1 MLLTRVLEGCTGN
14 IRLARRSLLVWI
26 PVASLLFLPSSGI
39 AGQDPFR
46 QDVVVTAAAMPV
58 ELGTVTRSLTVITRD
73 QIDRLPVHSIADVLR
88 LSSSVDVR
96 SRGERGLQTDFSVR
110 GANFG
115 QMLVLVDG
123 IRLNDAQSGHHNGD
137 IPVPL
142 DAVER
147 IEILHGPGS
156 SLFGADAFGG
166 TINIITR
173 KDAAPVSG
181 SLQIGSVGAP
191 DGVDH
196 SAGVVAAARGQAG
209 IERGAVRQVL
219 AASVDRSSGFMVER
233 GYATAGVSSRT
244 AIGERTGLF
253 VSYLWKD
260 FGANGFYGNAPSHEW
275 TNQTLVA
282 ADHLVGV
289 AGGWQ
294 LRANASYRTHGDH
307 FIFDVRRPGVS
318 ENRHRSHATLGAVR
332 GSRAVGTR
340 GSVTVGAEGGADWIR
355 STNLGD
361 HDTRRISAFSEWRH
375 APASNVQ
382 VDATI
387 RVDRYTEFGTSWSPS
402 IGAGWWLGEMVRL
415 RASTGRAFRV
425 PTFTERYYS
434 DPANLARPEVGA
446 EHAWAGEAGADIF
459 PARGWAVTTT
469 LFGRMDHDV
478 IDWLRPTV
486 ADRWMTY
493 NIRDVD
499 TLGVELAVRRT
510 LPNGSFLQAG
520 YTALDVDAAAVSQL
534 SKYVL
539 DYAPHGLVAAASL
552 ALPSSLVVAPRLE
565 IKQRTRSTGTTR
577 YAVLDVRASRV
588 FGRYQLQLDATNLGG
603 TSYQE
608 VLGVMMP
615 GRGVLVGIAYRR

>member
-1 MLLTRVLEGCTGN
+1 F
-14 IRLARRSLLVWI
+14 
-26 PVASLLFLPSSGI
+26 ASYLWK
-39 AGQDPFR
+39 
-46 QDVVVTAAAMPV
+46 
-58 ELGTVTRSLTVITRD
+58 
-73 QIDRLPVHSIADVLR
+73 
-88 LSSSVDVR
+88 
-96 SRGERGLQTDFSVR
+96 DF

-137 IPVPL
+137 IPVSL

-147 IEILHGPGS
+147 IEILNGPGS

-173 KDAAPVSG
+173 KDPSRASG
-181 SLQIGSVGAP
+181 TVQIGSVGAP
-191 DGVDH
+191 DGIDH
-196 SAGVVAAARGQAG
+196 SAGFVTAARGQAG

-219 AASVDRSSGFMVER
+219 AGSVDRSSGFMLER
-233 GYATAGVSSRT
+233 GYATAGVSSHT

-253 VSYLWKD
+253 ASYLWKD

-282 ADHLVGV
+282 ADHLLSTS
-289 AGGWQ
+289 AGWQ

-332 GSRAVGTR
+332 GSHAVGTR
-340 GSVTVGAEGGADWIR
+340 GSVTLGVEGGADWIR

-361 HDTRRISAFSEWRH
+361 HDIRRISAFSEWRH

-382 VDATI
+382 VDATL
-387 RVDRYTEFGTSWSPS
+387 RVDRYTEFGTAWSPS
-402 IGAGWWLGEMVRL
+402 LGVGWWPSELIRL

-434 DPANLARPEVGA
+434 DPANLARAEVGA

-459 PARGWAVTTT
+459 PAGGWAVTTT
-469 LFGRMDHDV
+469 VFGRMDHDV
-478 IDWLRPTV
+478 IDWLRPTT
-486 ADRWMTY
+486 ADRWRTY

-499 TLGVELAVRRT
+499 TFGVELSVRKT

-520 YTALDVDAAAVSQL
+520 YTALDVNAEAVTQL

-539 DYAPHGLVAAASL
+539 DYAPHGFVAAASV
-552 ALPSSLVVAPRLE
+552 ALPSSLRVAPRLE
-565 IKQRTRSTGTTR
+565 FKKRTRSTGTTH
-577 YAVLDVRASRV
+577 YAVLDVRASRQL
-588 FGRYQLQLDATNLGG
+588 GRYELQFDATNLGG

-608 VLGVMMP
+608 VLGVTMP

>member
-1 MLLTRVLEGCTGN
+1 MNVARALEVCTSNSRLL
-14 IRLARRSLLVWI
+14 RRSRIAWI
-26 PVASLLFLPSSGI
+26 PAVAVLGFPSIGV

-46 QDVVVTAAAMPV
+46 QDVVVTAAATPV
-58 ELGTVTRSLTVITRD
+58 ELGTVTRSLTVITRE

-88 LSSSVDVR
+88 LSSSMDVR
-96 SRGERGLQTDFSVR
+96 SRGERGLQTDFAMR

-147 IEILHGPGS
+147 IEMLNGPGS

-173 KDAAPVSG
+173 KDTSRASG
-181 SLQIGSVGAP
+181 SVQIGRVGAP

-196 SAGVVAAARGQAG
+196 SAGFVAAARGQAG
-209 IERGAVRQVL
+209 IERGLLRQAL
-219 AASVDRSSGFMVER
+219 SASVDRSAGFMLER
-233 GYATAGVSSRT
+233 QYATAGVSSHT
-244 AIGERTGLF
+244 AIGARTGLF
-253 VSYLWKD
+253 ASYLWKD

-282 ADHLVGV
+282 ADHALGD
-289 AGGWQ
+289 AAGWQ
-294 LRANASYRTHGDH
+294 LRANGSYRTHGDH

-318 ENRHRSHATLGAVR
+318 ENRHRSHATLGALR
-332 GSRAVGTR
+332 GSHAVGTS
-340 GSVTVGAEGGADWIR
+340 GSVTLGVEGGADWIR

-361 HDTRRISAFSEWRH
+361 HDIRRISAFAEWRH
-375 APASNVQ
+375 APASTVQ
-382 VDATI
+382 VDATL
-387 RVDRYTEFGTSWSPS
+387 RGDRYTEFGTAWSPS
-402 IGAGWWLGEMVRL
+402 IGAGWWPGQLVHL

-434 DPANLARPEVGA
+434 DPANLARPDVGA
-446 EHAWAGEAGADIF
+446 EHAWAGEIGADLF
-459 PARGWAVTTT
+459 PAGGWAVTTT
-469 LFGRMDHDV
+469 VFGRMDHDV
-478 IDWLRPTV
+478 IDWLRPTA
-486 ADRWMTY
+486 ADRWRTY

-499 TLGVELAVRRT
+499 TFGVELNLRKT
-510 LPNGSFLQAG
+510 LTNGSFLQAG
-520 YTALDVDAAAVSQL
+520 YTALDVDAEAVTQL

-539 DYAPHGLVAAASL
+539 DYSPHGLVAAASL
-552 ALPSSLVVAPRLE
+552 ALPASLRVAPRLE
-565 IKQRTRSTGTTR
+565 FRKRTRSTGETD
-577 YAVLDVRASRV
+577 YAVLDVRASRQL
-588 FGRYQLQLDATNLGG
+588 GRYELQLDATNLGG

-608 VLGVMMP
+608 VLGVTMP
-615 GRGVLVGIAYRR
+615 GRGLLIGIAYRR